1 MMHEPEKSDSVVVA
15 VKPANKVER
24 SAAELVEPRTE
35 TKGNAE
41 QQRTRRA
48 QDRES
53 VSQALE
59 RVRLAARRGKQE
71 RFTSLLHHINPE
83 MLRAAFYALK
93 RDAAP
98 GIDGVTWETYEQ
110 GLDHRIDD
118 LHTRVQTGAYRAQP
132 SRRSY
137 IPKEDGSKRPL
148 AVTALEDKIVQRA
161 VATVLSVIY
170 EEDFLG
176 FSYGF
181 RPGRSQHDALD
192 ALIVGISSR
201 KVNFILDADIRSFFT
216 EVSQEWV
223 VRFLEHRIGDKRILR
238 LIQKW
243 LRAGVLEDGVVTIE
257 EKGTGQGSVISP
269 LLANVYLHYV
279 FDLWAERWRRR
290 EATGDMIMVR
300 YADDIVVG
308 FQHEADARRFWDAM
322 RERLREFS
330 LSLHPDKTR
339 LIEFGRF
346 AAQNREK
353 RGRGK
358 PETFKF
364 LGFVLI
370 SAKSR
375 RGDFQIR
382 RKSRRDRMSA
392 KLREIKEALRERR
405 HVSVPEVGKWLAQ
418 VVAGYF
424 AYHAVPTNSPAL
436 SAFRYHVVVL
446 WHRQLCRRSQR
457 AVRGVGTDGET
468 GRRVSPQASC
478 PASLAQRAV
487 CRQTPE
493 VGAVCGNSAR
503 TDLCG
508 GRSAMGVPTANT
520 AHSWVNIEH
529 WIDDHHAPRARTFSR
544 RIPSSR
550 IPSLVMIRRDAGFS
564 SRHWAY
570 TRCSPNVPNAN
581 SSMAMPISVA
591 RPRPVWVELTPQPI
605 SPCRQRRLRT

>member
-1 MMHEPEKSDSVVVA
+1 MVHEPEKSDSVVVA
-15 VKPANKVER
+15 VKPANKAER
-24 SAAELVEPRTE
+24 SVAELVEPRTE
-35 TKGNAE
+35 TKGNVN

-59 RVRLAARRGKQE
+59 RVRLAARRGKKE
-71 RFTSLLHHINPE
+71 KFTSLLHHINPE
-83 MLRAAFYALK
+83 MLRAAFYAMK

-98 GIDGVTWETYEQ
+98 GVDGMIWETYEQ
-110 GLDHRIDD
+110 GLDHRVED
-118 LHTRVQTGAYRAQP
+118 LRVRVQSGAYRAQP

-137 IPKEDGSKRPL
+137 IPKEDGTKRPL

-161 VATVLSVIY
+161 AAAVLNVIY

-192 ALIVGISSR
+192 ALLVGINSR
-201 KVNFILDADIRSFFT
+201 KVSFILDADIRSFFT

-290 EATGDMIMVR
+290 EATGDIIMVR

-308 FQHEADARRFWDAM
+308 FQHEDDARRFWDAM
-322 RERLREFS
+322 RDRLREFS
-330 LSLHPDKTR
+330 LSLHPEKTR

-346 AAQNREK
+346 AAKNRAL
-353 RGRGK
+353 RGLGK

-364 LGFVLI
+364 LGFVI
-370 SAKSR
+370 ICAKSR
-375 RGDFQIR
+375 KGTFQIR
-382 RKSRRDRMSA
+382 RKSRGDRMRT
-392 KLREIKEALRERR
+392 KLLEIKEALRERR
-405 HVSVPEVGKWLAQ
+405 HVPVPEVGKWLAR
-418 VVAGYF
+418 VVRGYF

-436 SAFRYHVVVL
+436 HAFRYHVVIL

-457 AVRGVGTDGET
+457 AYVAWERMAKLADEFLPKPRILHPWPSVRF
-468 GRRVSPQASC
+468 
-478 PASLAQRAV
+478 AV
-487 CRQTPE
+487 R
-493 VGAVCGNSAR
+493 
-503 TDLCG
+503 
-508 GRSAMGVPTANT
+508 
-520 AHSWVNIEH
+520 H
-529 WIDDHHAPRARTFSR
+529 PR
-544 RIPSSR
+544 
-550 IPSLVMIRRDAGFS
+550 
-564 SRHWAY
+564 
-570 TRCSPNVPNAN
+570 
-581 SSMAMPISVA
+581 
-591 RPRPVWVELTPQPI
+591 
-605 SPCRQRRLRT
+605 